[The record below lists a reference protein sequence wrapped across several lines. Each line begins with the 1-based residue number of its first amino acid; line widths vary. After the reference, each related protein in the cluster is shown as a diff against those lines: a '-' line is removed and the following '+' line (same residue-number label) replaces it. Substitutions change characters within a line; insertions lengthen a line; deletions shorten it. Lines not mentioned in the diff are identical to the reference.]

1 MAHSESHLVV
11 VDEVAATLRRL
22 SQDADSRLSAVGERL
37 GGIVGVLDDLTRRF
51 EALSCELE
59 DETLHAPADRLRRI
73 ARDIVAMAQ
82 ALVDEGSGLF
92 RLAQLNQQMGA
103 CIAQLRKT
111 VRAIATLAVNA
122 QIEAA
127 HIDARSEDFSIF
139 AKEIIRLA
147 KAAEA
152 TAEGYVRE
160 HEKLTAVLHDACA
173 MQAGFA
179 RTHEATLRSAGQK
192 LETSLAAVDARRVQA
207 AAAAAQIG

>member
-1 MAHSESHLVV
+1 MAHTDILPISCS
-11 VDEVAATLRRL
+11 DIAADLRHL
-22 SQDADSRLSAVGERL
+22 SQEADGSLSAVGERL
-37 GGIVGVLDDLTRRF
+37 SGIVAVLDGLTRQFDGLPR
-51 EALSCELE
+51 ELE
-59 DETLHAPADRLRRI
+59 DEKLGVAADHLGRI
-73 ARDIVAMAQ
+73 SRDAVAMAQ
-82 ALVDEGSGLF
+82 ALIDESAGLS
-92 RLAQLNQQMGA
+92 RLAALNQQMGA

-160 HEKLTAVLHDACA
+160 HEKLTAVLD
-173 MQAGFA
+173 
-179 RTHEATLRSAGQK
+179 AGQAEGAA
-192 LETSLAAVDARRVQA
+192 ETVS
-207 AAAAAQIG
+207 